1 MMNSPSSNPC
11 IDDVGAVPAAPTAPA
26 VAATRSAWL
35 AVGSIAVGTFA
46 MVSTEFMP
54 IGLLTDIA
62 RGLNVSDGT
71 AGLMVTMPGVL
82 AAFAGPA
89 LIVASG
95 KLDRRTV
102 LIALT
107 TLLIASNLLAAFA
120 PNFATM
126 LVARLLLGLCVGGF
140 WTFAPAAATQ
150 LVPHS
155 AQARAMSYVLAGVSA
170 ATVLGV
176 PAGSFLGTLF
186 GWRASFAVTG
196 ALATVVLLVQLW
208 LLPAIPPVRAIGARD
223 LLTPL
228 TRRMAQVGLLAVL
241 FFIAGHFAAYT
252 YLKPLLQQVFGLAP
266 NSVSTLLLV
275 YGAVGFIGTFLGGS
289 LVARSVRATTLLA
302 ALMLATALLLSTVI
316 GTGFVPGAVVV
327 VIWGVAFGLIPV
339 ALTGWMM
346 EAVPDAPE
354 AGQALLVSGFQVAIA
369 SGALIGGVTVD
380 NHGISSAMV
389 LSGALV
395 LVAALIVGTLG
406 RARGGAP
413 LAAIPE

>member
-1 MMNSPSSNPC
+1 MMNAPSSNPC
-11 IDDVGAVPAAPTAPA
+11 ADELAAGPAET
-26 VAATRSAWL
+26 TRSAWL

-46 MVSTEFMP
+46 MVTTEFMP

-62 RGLNVSDGT
+62 TGLWVSDGT

-82 AAFAGPA
+82 AAFAGPG

-95 KLDRRTV
+95 RLDRRTV

-126 LVARLLLGLCVGGF
+126 LVARLLLGMCVGGF

-150 LVPHS
+150 LVPEAS
-155 AQARAMSYVLAGVSA
+155 KARAMSLVLAGVSA

-176 PAGSFLGTLF
+176 PAGAWLGTLA
-186 GWRASFAVTG
+186 GWRATFAVTG

-208 LLPAIPPVRAIGARD
+208 LLPALPPARAIRPRD

-241 FFIAGHFAAYT
+241 FFVAGHFGAYT
-252 YLKPLLQQVFGLAP
+252 YLKPLLQQVFGLEP
-266 NSVSTLLLV
+266 NAVTTLLLV
-275 YGAVGFIGTFLGGS
+275 YGAVGFVGTFAGGS
-289 LVARSVRATTLLA
+289 LVARSVRGTTLLA
-302 ALMLATALLLSTVI
+302 ALLLASALLLSTMV
-316 GTGFVPGAVVV
+316 GKGMVAGAVVV
-327 VIWGVAFGLIPV
+327 LIWGLAFGLIPV

-369 SGALIGGVTVD
+369 VGALLGGVVVD
-380 NHGISSAMV
+380 GYGIGSTMLV
-389 LSGALV
+389 SGALV

-406 RARGGAP
+406 RARGGVG
-413 LAAIPE
+413 AAQRA